1 MTVRQPAT
9 HDTTTR
15 PLPARIHLRTALSFP
30 WGPALLACSPPTA
43 PPTPA
48 DFNAPRYVPSLW
60 DPDPTATAQ
69 LGGVL
74 AAVAV
79 VKDGPPLP
87 LCLSPPPPPPLA
99 DPNPRQPR
107 TRPWCLRPPSFRV
120 DTTRTDPSP
129 VSETHGFPV
138 YHDVLLISRPVLS
151 PSACRAQKQK
161 TETETAPPAADPEP
175 EPEPDVTA
183 RPDRRQAPARP
194 VVNNIFSSRSGVQT
208 DRRADRIP
216 PGRIRNTMAV
226 ASSSSSS
233 TTAADRDVEAQ
244 RQEAPIA
251 PKTSHWSVLL
261 DQAGVDDAV
270 LNHKY
275 PGNGTVESPYLV
287 DFLPSDPR
295 NPVTFSKTF
304 KWAITLIAAMSTLA
318 VSFASSAYSGG
329 VFEIMMDFGA
339 STEVVIL
346 GVSMFVL
353 GFAIGPL
360 IWAPLSEMYGRQ
372 HLFFFTYMALTAF
385 NAGAAGAPS
394 MAALIVLRFFA
405 GAFGSS
411 PLTNAGGVIADMF
424 SANER
429 GIATSIF
436 AMAPFLGPALGPIAG
451 GFLGEAEGWRWVE
464 GLTAIF
470 TGVLWII
477 NSLVYPETYA
487 PVLLRKRAIALSE
500 KTGKVYISK
509 LDEGKPK
516 KSVGSQMKVAMSR
529 PWILLFREPIVL
541 LTAIYMAIIYGTLYL
556 CFAAFPIVFQQ
567 GRAGSPVS
575 AVWPSSRAAKKAGGM
590 APPEARLP
598 PALVGSILLPVGLFW
613 FAWTN
618 GNSVHWVVPII
629 GSGFFAA
636 GIVLVFLSLMNYL
649 VDSYV
654 IFAASVLAANSV
666 LRSLFGAIFPLFTT
680 YMYQDLG
687 NHWASSIPA
696 FLALA
701 CVPFPFLFY
710 KYGARIRMKCKFAAE
725 AAHVLEMMRTKHTQI
740 TEEEAVH
747 EADDK
752 ERERRESTALEK
764 QATNA
769 QQASS

>member
-1 MTVRQPAT
+1 
-9 HDTTTR
+9 
-15 PLPARIHLRTALSFP
+15 
-30 WGPALLACSPPTA
+30 
-43 PPTPA
+43 
-48 DFNAPRYVPSLW
+48 
-60 DPDPTATAQ
+60 
-69 LGGVL
+69 
-74 AAVAV
+74 
-79 VKDGPPLP
+79 
-87 LCLSPPPPPPLA
+87 
-99 DPNPRQPR
+99 
-107 TRPWCLRPPSFRV
+107 
-120 DTTRTDPSP
+120 
-129 VSETHGFPV
+129 
-138 YHDVLLISRPVLS
+138 
-151 PSACRAQKQK
+151 
-161 TETETAPPAADPEP
+161 
-175 EPEPDVTA
+175 
-183 RPDRRQAPARP
+183 
-194 VVNNIFSSRSGVQT
+194 
-208 DRRADRIP
+208 
-216 PGRIRNTMAV
+216 MAV

-567 GRAGSPVS
+567 GRGWKPGIGGLAFIGIAVGMTVATVGSIFDNGRYQ
-575 AVWPSSRAAKKAGGM
+575 RAAKKAGGM

-769 QQASS
+769 QQTSS